1 MIAMQGTT
9 ADNSTATGDG
19 ASRSSDHPH
28 ILIVDDNAAVTRAL
42 ARLLE
47 EEGYQTSVC
56 HSGTAAMETI
66 KQHSFAAAVVDIH
79 LPDISGLVLST
90 QLRMVLGPER
100 PIIILS
106 GDTSGETIGSLKYVG
121 ATYFL
126 SKPLNSDHFMERLR
140 EMVGGVA

>member
-1 MIAMQGTT
+1 MQGTT
-9 ADNSTATGDG
+9 ADNSTAAGDG
-19 ASRSSDHPH
+19 ASPSPDPLR
-28 ILIVDDNAAVTRAL
+28 ILIVDDSPSITRAL

-56 HSGTAAMETI
+56 HNGATAMDTV
-66 KQHSFAAAVVDIH
+66 KRYPFAAAVVDIH